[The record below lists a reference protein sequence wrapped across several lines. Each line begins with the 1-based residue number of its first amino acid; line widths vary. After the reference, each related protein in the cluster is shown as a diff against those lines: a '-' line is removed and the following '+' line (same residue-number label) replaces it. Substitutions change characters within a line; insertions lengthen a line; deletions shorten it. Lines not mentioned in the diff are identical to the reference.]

1 MNNLTPHQAYVKAN
15 KLAKEASQSLRTF
28 CGLRGINHSTVCKWK
43 GKRKGTVFLSIL
55 EALNGPPKRAAKS
68 A

>member
-1 MNNLTPHQAYVKAN
+1 MKSQTPHQAYAKVN
-15 KLAKEASQSLRTF
+15 SLARSAKQSLRTY
-28 CGLRGINHSTVCKWK
+28 CALRNVNHSTVCKWK